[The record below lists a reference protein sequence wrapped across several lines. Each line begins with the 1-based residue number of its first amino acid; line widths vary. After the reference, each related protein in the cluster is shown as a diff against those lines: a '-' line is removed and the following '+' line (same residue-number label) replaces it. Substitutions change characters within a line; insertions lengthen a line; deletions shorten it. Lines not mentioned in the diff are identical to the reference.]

1 MSTTPLPDDALAAP
15 EPPAIGSRWPML
27 VGLLMATMVVM
38 LDNSVL
44 NVALPSIGR
53 ELEASA
59 SQLQWIVSAY
69 SVTFGGLLL
78 TTGNLGDRLGR
89 RRVLVMGMAVMA
101 TGSVLV
107 LATTTATMLI
117 AVRALIGVGAAL
129 VMPSTLS
136 LLYTTFEGGA
146 RQKVMGIWAI
156 AGMLGQGGGPLVA
169 GLILEHADWRWLFLL
184 NIPVALIGIPLA
196 LATVRESTSPTQEP
210 ADIPGAVLSILAM
223 GTLVYTLGAGPDAGW
238 LSPAVLLGFGVV
250 LLILAAFGVRE
261 KMARYPMLNPRLVL
275 RRAFAIPAAVV
286 AATYAGMAGAMFV
299 QTQLVQGVLGLTPVQ
314 AGLAQLPAL
323 AAVILVNGVIT
334 RFATTRSPRT
344 VVTTGLLVL
353 AVGAGVVAIAPG
365 SLICVI
371 AGMAVLIIGMRIALP
386 AAALLVIDAL
396 PRERAGMGSALND
409 TFQEVGGALGIA
421 IVGAVLAQG
430 YRLAL
435 PGNAPQVVRESL
447 YGFAAEPAW
456 ADAARSAF
464 LHGSTWAFAAAA
476 LLQVV
481 VALTAW
487 IALRP
492 RTALPEEA
500 SDAAELAV
508 EGRLQRE
515 EPVA

>member
-196 LATVRESTSPTQEP
+196 LATVRESTSPT
-210 ADIPGAVLSILAM
+210 
-223 GTLVYTLGAGPDAGW
+223 
-238 LSPAVLLGFGVV
+238 VLLGFGVV

-275 RRAFAIPAAVV
+275 RRAFAIPAAVE

-447 YGFAAEPAW
+447 YGIAAEPAW